1 MNFART
7 QICSLDKRS
16 LKDIACSN
24 EDELI
29 RLPPHLKYLQWYQV
43 ALDSITAKNFN
54 RNNQNKIKTP

>member
-16 LKDIACSN
+16 LKNIACSN

-29 RLPPHLKYLQWYQV
+29 RLPPHFKYLQWYQV
-43 ALDSITAKNFN
+43 ALDSITAKNL
-54 RNNQNKIKTP
+54 IGTTKTK